1 MLGMLANNAT
11 SENSKKKIQNLG
23 ENILNIWHQNVER
36 ARLPQHAS
44 FFFDGILLTKSLWGK
59 LRTLSAMSVNI

>member
-44 FFFDGILLTKSLWGK
+44 FFFDGILLTKSL
-59 LRTLSAMSVNI
+59 

>member
-11 SENSKKKIQNLG
+11 SENSKKIIQNLG
-23 ENILNIWHQNVER
+23 ENILNIWHQNVEP

-44 FFFDGILLTKSLWGK
+44 FFFDGNLLTKSL
-59 LRTLSAMSVNI
+59 